1 MGELQTIETNY
12 PQIKTWNGQRVVTFK
27 DIDEVHE
34 RKSGSASRNFTN
46 NRKHFIEGQDYYIAM
61 QEQVDK
67 QSFTQKNFPSKI
79 PNAGLTLLTETG
91 YLMIVKS
98 FKDDLSW
105 AVQRELVNNYF
116 RVRSPEP
123 QIPEKLEEDEFR
135 TAVQRKRKEKPS
147 FYEENNTKME
157 VICKR
162 FGLTRRELL
171 HKMYNYIGE
180 VYDFERVN
188 EVYEDIHGK
197 KPDYTMDLLDEFPPL
212 WNMGE
217 HFLIGIFREIKH

>member
-12 PQIKTWNGQRVVTFK
+12 PQIKTWNGQRVVTFR
-27 DIDEVHE
+27 DIDEVHG
-34 RKSGSASRNFTN
+34 RPSGTAKRNFGKN
-46 NRKHFIEGQDYYIAM
+46 KKRFIAGVDYYELNQRDEIRPLGIERP
-61 QEQVDK
+61 QGG
-67 QSFTQKNFPSKI
+67 T
-79 PNAGLTLLTETG
+79 PNSVTLVTETG

-217 HFLIGIFREIKH
+217 HFLVGIFREIKH

>member
-1 MGELQTIETNY
+1 MGELQAIETNY

-27 DIDEVHE
+27 DIDEVHG
-34 RKSGSASRNFTN
+34 RPNGTARRNFKN
-46 NRKHFIEGQDYYIAM
+46 NKDRFIENVDYFRRNSSEA
-61 QEQVDK
+61 
-67 QSFTQKNFPSKI
+67 QKEYGI
-79 PNAGLTLLTETG
+79 TAPNGIVLMTETG

-123 QIPEKLEEDEFR
+123 QIPERLEEDEFR